1 LVDHLLNVWGSGFD
15 HQHCKNS
22 SSERRKVIKIFLRS
36 CTKGKHWEGIKK
48 NNFLLILNYSKRK
61 QLVSIIIMTIYLMII
76 TYVWDRN
83 DTVIQGTGGGLELFC
98 YNTWVSLTQKMLGT
112 RSVSNFVGFFVVVVV
127 RTQPNKILIY
137 QWTTSFHT
145 SSRQK

>member
-1 LVDHLLNVWGSGFD
+1 MYEIG
-15 HQHCKNS
+15 
-22 SSERRKVIKIFLRS
+22 
-36 CTKGKHWEGIKK
+36 
-48 NNFLLILNYSKRK
+48 
-61 QLVSIIIMTIYLMII
+61 MT
-76 TYVWDRN
+76 
-83 DTVIQGTGGGLELFC
+83 TVIQGTGGGLELFC

-145 SSRQK
+145 SSRPK

>member
-1 LVDHLLNVWGSGFD
+1 MYEIG
-15 HQHCKNS
+15 
-22 SSERRKVIKIFLRS
+22 
-36 CTKGKHWEGIKK
+36 
-48 NNFLLILNYSKRK
+48 
-61 QLVSIIIMTIYLMII
+61 MT
-76 TYVWDRN
+76 
-83 DTVIQGTGGGLELFC
+83 TVIQGTGGGLELFC